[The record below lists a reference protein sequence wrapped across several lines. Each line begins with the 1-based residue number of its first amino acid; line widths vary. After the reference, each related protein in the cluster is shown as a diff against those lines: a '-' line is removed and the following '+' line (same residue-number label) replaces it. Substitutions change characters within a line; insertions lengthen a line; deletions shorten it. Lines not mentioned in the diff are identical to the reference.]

1 MARTA
6 VGPLVR
12 EWRIRRRRSQLD
24 LALDAGVSPRHL
36 SFIET
41 GRSRP
46 SPELLLLL
54 ADRLEVPL
62 RERNRLLLAAGY
74 APRYSEMSLDEA
86 DMAPVRDA
94 MSQMLDGVDPWPA
107 IVIDRKGDVVMTNAG
122 AAVFLDGVEQDV
134 LAPMPNLF
142 RLTLHP
148 RGVSGRIVNFPE
160 VAAFTVAQ
168 LRRLAAATGD
178 PAVVEL
184 LAEVTAYPNVAAL
197 DAEPGAFDAGDQLV
211 VPLRVRHHSGELA
224 MFSTMT
230 VFGTPVDVTVAEL
243 AIETFFPAD
252 EHTAEVLRARARATT
267 T

>member
-1 MARTA
+1 MARST

-12 EWRIRRRRSQLD
+12 EWRMRRRRSQLD
-24 LALDAGVSPRHL
+24 LALDAGVSARHL

-74 APRYSEMSLDEA
+74 APRYSETSLDAE
-86 DMAPVRDA
+86 DMAPVRQA
-94 MSQMLDGVDPWPA
+94 MRQMLDGFDPWPA
-107 IVIDRKGDVVMTNAG
+107 IVIDRRGDVVLTNAG
-122 AAVFLDGVEQDV
+122 AAVFLEGVPQEV
-134 LAPMPNLF
+134 LGDRPNLF

-148 RGVSGRIVNFPE
+148 EGVSGRIVNFAE
-160 VAAFTVAQ
+160 VAAFTMAQ

-178 PAVVEL
+178 AAVVEL
-184 LAEVTAYPNVAAL
+184 LAEVTSYPNVVAL
-197 DAEPGAFDAGDQLV
+197 EAEAVAGDAGEQLV
-211 VPLRVRHHSGELA
+211 VPLRVRHDGGELA

-243 AIETFFPAD
+243 AIEVFFPAD
-252 EHTAEVLRARARATT
+252 DHTAAVLRARAQWHH
-267 T
+267 

>member
-1 MARTA
+1 MPRTL
-6 VGPLVR
+6 VGPMVR
-12 EWRIRRRRSQLD
+12 EWRMRRRLSQLD
-24 LALDAGVSPRHL
+24 LALDAGVSARHL

-54 ADRLEVPL
+54 ADRLDVPL

-94 MSQMLDGVDPWPA
+94 MRQMLDGFDPWPA
-107 IVIDRKGDVVMTNAG
+107 IVIDRKGDVVQTNAG
-122 AAVFLDGVEQDV
+122 AGVFLEGVALEI
-134 LAPMPNLF
+134 LAPRPNLF

-148 RGVSGRIVNFPE
+148 QGVSERIVNFPE
-160 VAAFTVAQ
+160 VAAYTVAQ

-197 DAEPGAFDAGDQLV
+197 DAQLGMADPGDQLV
-211 VPLRVRHHSGELA
+211 VPLRVRHDGGELA

-243 AIETFFPAD
+243 AIEVFFPAD
-252 EHTAEVLRARARATT
+252 AHTADVLRARAS
-267 T
+267 